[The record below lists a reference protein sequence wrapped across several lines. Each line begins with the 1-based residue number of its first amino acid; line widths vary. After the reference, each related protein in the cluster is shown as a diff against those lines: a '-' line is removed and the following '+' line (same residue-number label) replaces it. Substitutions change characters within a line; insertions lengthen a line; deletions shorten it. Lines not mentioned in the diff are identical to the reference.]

1 LRKSSN
7 TTVEK
12 KERSPMETWDAYISF
27 LKKELGRRL
36 DEKELSMVMQRYIR
50 AVPVENVLEELKRE

>member
-1 LRKSSN
+1 LKN
-7 TTVEK
+7 TSPEK

-50 AVPVENVLEELKRE
+50 AIPVENVLEELKNE

>member
-1 LRKSSN
+1 MKKSSH
-7 TTVEK
+7 TSVEK

-50 AVPVENVLEELKRE
+50 AIPVENVLEELKRE

>member
-1 LRKSSN
+1 MKN
-7 TTVEK
+7 TSPEK

-50 AVPVENVLEELKRE
+50 ATPVENVLEELKK

>member
-1 LRKSSN
+1 LKN
-7 TTVEK
+7 TSPEK

-27 LKKELGRRL
+27 LKKELRRRL

-50 AVPVENVLEELKRE
+50 AIPVENVLEELKNE

>member
-1 LRKSSN
+1 MFLKN
-7 TTVEK
+7 TSPEK

-50 AVPVENVLEELKRE
+50 AIPVENVLEELKNE

>member
-1 LRKSSN
+1 MRKSSN

-27 LKKELGRRL
+27 LKKELWRRL

>member
-1 LRKSSN
+1 MRKSSN

-36 DEKELSMVMQRYIR
+36 DEKELSMIMQRYIR

>member
-1 LRKSSN
+1 MRKSSN

>member
-1 LRKSSN
+1 MKNSSP
-7 TTVEK
+7 EK

-50 AVPVENVLEELKRE
+50 AIPVENVLEELKNE

>member
-1 LRKSSN
+1 MRKSSN

-27 LKKELGRRL
+27 LKRELGRRL

>member
-1 LRKSSN
+1 MKN
-7 TTVEK
+7 TSPEK

-50 AVPVENVLEELKRE
+50 AIPVENVLEELKNE